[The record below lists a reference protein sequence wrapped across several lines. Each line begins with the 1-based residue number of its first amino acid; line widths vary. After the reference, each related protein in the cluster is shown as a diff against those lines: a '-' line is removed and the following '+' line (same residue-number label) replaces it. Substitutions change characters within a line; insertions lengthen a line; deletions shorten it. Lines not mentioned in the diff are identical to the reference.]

1 LKHILVL
8 LFIYF
13 SIFCFKLVEQF
24 FKPVKEIQSL
34 LHNHIFVTIKRMLE
48 VSKMYPEQLVT
59 ALRIIEREEMYV
71 LRKIFDNKIEKILAF
86 NIHSKEKIL
95 NII

>member
-1 LKHILVL
+1 MVL
-8 LFIYF
+8 NFF
-13 SIFCFKLVEQF
+13 VSFKLVEQF

-59 ALRIIEREEMYV
+59 ALRIIEREEMYTKKKHN
-71 LRKIFDNKIEKILAF
+71 LIIL
-86 NIHSKEKIL
+86 IY
-95 NII
+95 